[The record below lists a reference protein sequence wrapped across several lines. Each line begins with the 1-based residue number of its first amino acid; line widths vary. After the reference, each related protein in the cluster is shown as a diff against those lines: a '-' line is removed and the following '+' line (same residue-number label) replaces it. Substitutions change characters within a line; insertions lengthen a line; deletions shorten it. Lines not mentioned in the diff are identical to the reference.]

1 MTKNNR
7 HIYPTRCG
15 QVAVVP
21 IGNLAE
27 LEHNATAEEL
37 QSVEGITA
45 LSSRVAR
52 LAWRALL
59 REMLSPT
66 TAEVSYLP
74 SGKPQI
80 RNSQY
85 QHISVSHSRDYVAV
99 ALSQDPCGVDVERID
114 RNFEH
119 VKSRYITVAES
130 QLSADR
136 RWAAVVWCAKEALY
150 KYAGREGLDF
160 LRDIVILSV
169 QQQGE
174 SWSLVAELLGTEH
187 VELRGECLGE
197 NHILVFTM

>member
-45 LSSRVAR
+45 LSSRVVR

-119 VKSRYITVAES
+119 VKSRYMTVAES

-169 QQQGE
+169 QQQGK
-174 SWSLVAELLGTEH
+174 SWSLVAEMLGTEN